1 MKIML
6 NTELVRAVIDG
17 GQIKLYIRM
26 TNGQWAVQ
34 RPYDADL
41 RGQISA
47 LTLALDALAGKIIL
61 TETAQLDECEFAEQT
76 RPTVNV
82 QGQRMIDAPQAGL
95 FKAKI

>member
-6 NTELVRAVIDG
+6 NTELVRATVEG
-17 GQIKLYIRM
+17 GKINLYIRM
-26 TNGQWAVQ
+26 TNGQWAMQ

-61 TETAQLDECEFAEQT
+61 TETVQLDERDFAEPKA
-76 RPTVNV
+76 PTIEVS
-82 QGQRMIDAPQAGL
+82 RLIEAPKATL
-95 FKAKI
+95 FKAKV